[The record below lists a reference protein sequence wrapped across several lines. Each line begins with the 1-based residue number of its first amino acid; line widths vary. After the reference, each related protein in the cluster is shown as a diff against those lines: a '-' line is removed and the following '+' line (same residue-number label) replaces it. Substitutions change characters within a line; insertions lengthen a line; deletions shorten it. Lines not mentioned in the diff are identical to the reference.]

1 VPLMQELLDKLQ
13 ESPPQTEEEL
23 QQVLA
28 DTGYDIVPT
37 AGGEEGEELP
47 EEGGEEEEGEE
58 SPGEEIMDA
67 LDEGAEKSSPFGMGP
82 PPKTVGMQMTILRKK
97 AAKNAIGGKKKKKN
111 SEEDDGD

>member
-1 VPLMQELLDKLQ
+1 MQELLDKLQ

-23 QQVLA
+23 QQILS

-37 AGGEEGEELP
+37 EGGGEGEELP
-47 EEGGEEEEGEE
+47 EEGGEEEEGGE

-67 LDEGAEKSSPFGMGP
+67 LDEGAEQASPFGMGP

-97 AAKNAIGGKKKKKN
+97 AAKNAMGGKKKKKN

>member
-1 VPLMQELLDKLQ
+1 MPLMQELLDKLQ

-37 AGGEEGEELP
+37 AGGEEGEEEGPL
-47 EEGGEEEEGEE
+47 EEGEEEGEE

-67 LDEGAEKSSPFGMGP
+67 LDEGAEESSPFGMGP

-97 AAKNAIGGKKKKKN
+97 AAKNAIGGKKKKK
-111 SEEDDGD
+111 SEEDDGY

>member
-1 VPLMQELLDKLQ
+1 MPLMQELLDKLQ

-37 AGGEEGEELP
+37 AGGEEGEE
-47 EEGGEEEEGEE
+47 

-67 LDEGAEKSSPFGMGP
+67 LDEGAEESSPFGMGP

-97 AAKNAIGGKKKKKN
+97 AAKNAIGGKKKKK
-111 SEEDDGD
+111 SEEDDGY